1 MAEIRIKICGI
12 TSTEDAL
19 VAAELGADAIGLV
32 FAPSKRK
39 ISPQKAREIVKSL
52 PPFISVIGVFAD
64 TPLKEVLEIVEFVQ
78 LDAVQLHGDEP
89 PHYCSKIPRKV
100 IKRIDPL
107 EKNLEERVQLFQEVS
122 AFLFDPGKGDG
133 LTFDWDKISHLNCR
147 KIIAGGLNP
156 ENVATAI
163 IRSKP
168 YGVDVSSGV
177 EIHPGKKDPEKLKK
191 FIQAVKKI
199 QEELK

>member
-1 MAEIRIKICGI
+1 MAQIRIKICGI
-12 TSTEDAL
+12 TSVEDAL
-19 VAAELGADAIGLV
+19 MAAELGADAIGLV

-39 ISPQKAREIVKSL
+39 ITPQKAREIVKSL
-52 PPFISVIGVFAD
+52 PPFISIVGVFAD
-64 TPLKEVLEIVEFVQ
+64 APLKEVLEIVEFVP

-89 PHYCSKIPRKV
+89 PHYCTAIPRKI
-100 IKRIDPL
+100 IKRINPL
-107 EKNLEERVQLFQEVS
+107 KKNLEERIRLFQGVS

-133 LTFDWDKISHLNCR
+133 LTFDWDKIGHLNCR

-156 ENVATAI
+156 ENVAKAI
-163 IRSKP
+163 LRSKP

-177 EIHPGKKDPEKLKK
+177 EIHPGKKNPEKLKK
-191 FIQAVKKI
+191 FIEAVRKA